1 MFPARE
7 LQYYSRT
14 GNNNL
19 GFGICQGRKGGWLM
33 TTGNLSVLVQWR
45 TAIVVEA
52 GPDKCFPRKFT
63 RDFNQKYAVPGVYR
77 WRVLRIPGEV
87 KEPVYIGEAE
97 DIANRIQRVLTPP
110 RKTLK
115 RNTNGRLNTI
125 LSKHVAAGR
134 TVALDIADVDPFEIN
149 DIRFGREAMGD
160 RFKRRMIENL
170 MLVLAQKSEQF
181 ELLNMV
187 VEPLERVDRFIR
199 SLKPHEKREIIRRY
213 SHDRS
218 S

>member
-1 MFPARE
+1 MSAASLNVF
-7 LQYYSRT
+7 
-14 GNNNL
+14 
-19 GFGICQGRKGGWLM
+19 
-33 TTGNLSVLVQWR
+33 VQWR
-45 TAIVVEA
+45 TAVVVEA

-63 RDFNQKYAVPGVYR
+63 HDFNQKYALPGVYR
-77 WRVLRIPGEV
+77 WRVLRIPGEA

-115 RNTNGRLNTI
+115 PNTNARLNTI
-125 LSKHVAAGR
+125 LSKRVAAGR

-170 MLVLAQKSEQF
+170 MLVIAQKSEQF
-181 ELLNMV
+181 ELLNIV
-187 VEPLERVDRFIR
+187 VEPLDSVDRFIR

-213 SHDRS
+213 GHDSAR
-218 S
+218 